1 MEDCRMKKRILSLL
15 LIFSMVLSCV
25 SVTSCAVDGNSLAV
39 LSINKVDAST
49 GKVGEEVDSVKN
61 GDVIAVTVGV
71 KAGTET
77 IGIAG
82 YQFQL
87 NYDENVF
94 EPWSQTTYDEGAFY
108 KKIVSTDNIK
118 RVIKNWGTPSIGK
131 SEGNINLALTYSETV
146 SDYTDLN
153 YNVNANDSVALVQI
167 AFVVKADAEKS
178 TAKFEFDSGYSN
190 KLIYYPKADESK
202 TAELESKYEGA
213 SIYIDGWIP
222 ELKDIRLS
230 DNSVTVNGADGA
242 TVNAAATSAQ
252 GTILTEKV
260 TWSVAPTDNGV
271 SIDATTGTIAVGAK
285 AKADNYTITATPKDG
300 SSQGE
305 AKSATLK
312 VTRTTSVAASLE
324 LSYPDSSKL
333 GTEALS
339 IPAETKVLD
348 QFGDDFTASVEYTI
362 SPNVDD
368 IEGVTF
374 NTENGSLSVEPK
386 AAASIP
392 LEGKTFT
399 VTAKVSGTEI
409 SKQATI
415 TITRDEFTTE
425 KISIVQPTDTSV
437 VIPTANSTDA
447 SEHGK
452 PATYQLPRIKV
463 TNQYGI
469 EMEVDASEATW
480 KLVTDDA
487 QVTSSV
493 KFSAGMMNVYTAAA
507 RAGGFSDGKTEYPLT
522 VEATYGGKTATFT
535 VTLKREVSVA
545 TEVTVNGSDTVAVPV
560 LKDGVSD
567 SVELTYTAEVK
578 DQYDIPMSVNEV
590 NWTVGLLSG
599 TGTLAGVSI
608 AEDGKLTVNSN
619 AASNAFTADKL
630 TLNIQAASKTQPVVS
645 NTFRV
650 TLTRDAA
657 RAMGISDC
665 TWTDG
670 KNEFV
675 VPANNSSVTNSLT
688 VTFVDQYGCEIVAAN
703 APTVTWSA
711 SPTTGIEVTGS
722 GSSYTVSVSKDAAQ
736 RFSKDD
742 RAKKTVTLTATYDGK
757 AMTQTAELT
766 LKLADAVVTTVQLNG
781 DNSIMIP
788 KTVGSVNTK
797 TYTVTVFDQ
806 YGFELPDKAKNATYT
821 FTAADANVTCTGYG
835 SDNESKAGA
844 AEVKVSY
851 GATAKSYTLVAT
863 VESKDSTAK
872 TIEVKDKTEDT
883 KTLKVVQNNVVFG
896 SKIEPTVTGK
906 PQDSTDL
913 VYSYEGVDGTTYTSS
928 TVAPTNVG
936 KYKVTVTC
944 ETADTF
950 YTTTTN
956 FEITA
961 KRIASMTVTL
971 DHDSLTYNGQDQSV
985 TATIDNL
992 TSNDYTV
999 SGETTGQNADTYTVT
1014 VTGKGNYTG
1023 TVTKT
1028 WTITPAELTI
1038 ESVALENRTYN
1049 GEKAVTVK
1057 SVTFNGLQ
1065 NSEKLTIDTDYT
1077 ATGAMTDAN
1086 AGENKDVTVTVT
1098 LKDTV
1103 KNYTLKN
1110 RVYESGKVT
1119 IAKASHEN
1127 VTANMEA
1134 KYGNTAELDLTT
1146 VGLPTGYVLGTPV
1159 VDTNPADIFDGSVTL
1174 SGSSLSAKLASDATK
1189 AGKTATIKILVS
1201 STNYADYTITVTVTV
1216 AAKDTQTITASN
1228 IRATYGDTGVK
1239 VNATAVGALNCR
1251 VISGDD
1257 VIDIDASGNVTIKKA
1272 GQAKIKISAAE
1283 TNDYAAATKDITV
1296 TIAKRPLTVKA
1307 DDKSAYIGEK
1317 LPELTYTV
1325 DGLVDG
1331 DELTTKPT
1339 LKLVHEA
1346 EADPMKTAGE
1356 YVITFN
1362 QAPAADAAKYDL
1374 VTADG
1379 KLTVSVRPVYV
1390 GPTGSPVEVG
1400 RSDNGT
1406 VTVSPANAAKGTTV
1420 TITANPGK
1428 GQELKSLEV
1437 LDQHGNSLPLTDLG
1451 NGKFSFVMPEGK
1463 VTIKSEFGEANAF
1476 VNPYDDVKPGDWYYS
1491 AVEYVTVN
1499 GLMNGTGKG
1508 FEPNLATSRAMI
1520 WTILARMSDVNTA
1533 SGGEWYAVA
1542 QQWAIA
1548 NGVSDGTMPNGTIT
1562 REQLAAMLYRY
1573 AVSKGMVKGP
1583 ATADLSVFADANSV
1597 SSYAVEAM
1605 QWAVSTGLIG
1615 GMDGKL
1621 NPQGSATRAQV
1632 ATMLMRF
1639 AELAK

>member
-1 MEDCRMKKRILSLL
+1 MERLKKVLSLL
-15 LIFSMVLSCV
+15 LTVAMIASFMVFPASAEETCEVALSNENVTVTQTQGQDVTV
-25 SVTSCAVDGNSLAV
+25 SVNISGLNDGDGWGALTLYAYYDDSVLTFKDWNFGSAYWTAKTEIEKNYSSVTTAISAEKDAQDADKDGN
-39 LSINKVDAST
+39 VDEMC
-49 GKVGEEVDSVKN
+49 VGIAATATKKDQSPERMAGN
-61 GDVIAVTVGV
+61 GTLWTLTFTV
-71 KAGTET
+71 KAG
-77 IGIAG
+77 
-82 YQFQL
+82 
-87 NYDENVF
+87 
-94 EPWSQTTYDEGAFY
+94 
-108 KKIVSTDNIK
+108 
-118 RVIKNWGTPSIGK
+118 
-131 SEGNINLALTYSETV
+131 
-146 SDYTDLN
+146 
-153 YNVNANDSVALVQI
+153 
-167 AFVVKADAEKS
+167 
-178 TAKFEFDSGYSN
+178 
-190 KLIYYPKADESK
+190 
-202 TAELESKYEGA
+202 LESQKLPIKLVCLKATVNENTTAMPTTKDG
-213 SIYIDGWIP
+213 YI
-222 ELKDIRLS
+222 
-230 DNSVTVNGADGA
+230 TVNGVTPTLSTVALNENTVTVDGTNGA
-242 TVNAAATSAQ
+242 TVNAKATSAQ

-271 SIDATTGTIAVGAK
+271 SIDATNGTITVGAK
-285 AKADNYTITATPKDG
+285 AKAGNYTITAKGDGATATGSANATLEVARAAETYTVTVTPKSMEMTVPASDENKG
-300 SSQGE
+300 SF
-305 AKSATLK
+305 SAT
-312 VTRTTSVAASLE
+312 VTNQ
-324 LSYPDSSKL
+324 YD
-333 GTEALS
+333 
-339 IPAETKVLD
+339 ETM
-348 QFGDDFTASVEYTI
+348 T
-362 SPNVDD
+362 
-368 IEGVTF
+368 EGVMWSIAPNDNNVSINSSTGEV
-374 NTENGSLSVEPK
+374 TVK
-386 AAASIP
+386 AAAKDTIQNTTG
-392 LEGKTFT
+392 ENFT
-399 VTAKVSGTEI
+399 VTATYGENKAENT
-409 SKQATI
+409 AT
-415 TITRDEFTTE
+415 
-425 KISIVQPTDTSV
+425 
-437 VIPTANSTDA
+437 
-447 SEHGK
+447 
-452 PATYQLPRIKV
+452 
-463 TNQYGI
+463 
-469 EMEVDASEATW
+469 
-480 KLVTDDA
+480 
-487 QVTSSV
+487 
-493 KFSAGMMNVYTAAA
+493 
-507 RAGGFSDGKTEYPLT
+507 LT
-522 VEATYGGKTATFT
+522 V
-535 VTLKREVSVA
+535 KREASRVSSIELA
-545 TEVTVNGSDTVAVPV
+545 ENAKTTFEVPTVDKTDHEVPEGVNFPAV
-560 LKDGVSD
+560 
-567 SVELTYTAEVK
+567 TVK
-578 DQYDIPMSVNEV
+578 DQYGEKVSAAEV
-590 NWTVGLLSG
+590 TWTLGSDKPD
-599 TGTLAGVSI
+599 GVSVDANDKLVISSSVAANDGFADNKLEFTAI
-608 AEDGKLTVNSN
+608 ASCDGKTQNFKFTLTRQKSTATSVEITSKNTFAVPYSGSRPEDLTCKVYDQYGVEIKSPSEVTWEIEGAAPTGVKIVDGKLVLTNEAAKNS
-619 AASNAFTADKL
+619 FTEESGKL
-630 TLNIQAASKTQPVVS
+630 TC
-645 NTFRV
+645 TFKV
-650 TLTRDAA
+650 KATCVGKSAEQTITLTRDAA

-688 VTFVDQYGCEIVAAN
+688 VTFVDQYGCEIAAAN

-757 AMTQTAELT
+757 AMTKTAELT

-806 YGFELPDKAKNATYT
+806 YGFELPDKAKDATYT
-821 FTAADANVTCTGYG
+821 FTAADANVTCTVYG

-913 VYSYEGVDGTTYTSS
+913 VYSYEGVDGTTYDSS

-950 YTTTTN
+950 YTKTIN

-961 KRIASMTVTL
+961 KSIAGMTVTL

-1065 NSEKLTIDTDYT
+1065 NGESLTDYT
-1077 ATGAMTDAN
+1077 ATGMMDDAN
-1086 AGENKDVTVTVT
+1086 AGENKDVIVTVT
-1098 LKDTV
+1098 LENTV

-1110 RVYESGKVT
+1110 RVFESGKVT
-1119 IAKASHEN
+1119 IAKASHEK
-1127 VTANMEA
+1127 VAANMEA
-1134 KYGNTAELDLTT
+1134 KYGNTATLNLATLNLPAGCSFGKISTT
-1146 VGLPTGYVLGTPV
+1146 
-1159 VDTNPADIFDGSVTL
+1159 DDDSIFDGTPSIANST
-1174 SGSSLSAKLASDATK
+1174 LSAKLTSDATK

-1239 VNATAVGALNCR
+1239 VNATAVGALNYR

-1283 TNDYAAATKDITV
+1283 TNDYAAATKEITV
-1296 TIAKRPLTVKA
+1296 KIAKRPLTVKA
-1307 DDKSAYIGEK
+1307 DDKTAYVGAQQ
-1317 LPELTYTV
+1317 PELTYTV
-1325 DGLVDG
+1325 DGLVGNDK
-1331 DELTTKPT
+1331 LTTVPT
-1339 LKLVHEA
+1339 LKLVHDA
-1346 EADPMKTAGE
+1346 NVDPMKQAGT
-1356 YVITFN
+1356 YVIGFETE
-1362 QAPAADAAKYDL
+1362 PAASANYELSAQ
-1374 VTADG
+1374 TG
-1379 KLTVSVRPVYV
+1379 TLTVSARPSYV
-1390 GPTGSPVEVG
+1390 GPTGNAVSVDRTE
-1400 RSDNGT
+1400 NGKIS
-1406 VTVSPANAAKGTTV
+1406 VSPSYAAKGATV
-1420 TITANPGK
+1420 TITVTPDK
-1428 GQELKSLEV
+1428 DQELKSLEV
-1437 LDQHGNSLPLTDLG
+1437 IDQNGNSLPLTDLG
-1451 NGKFSFVMPEGK
+1451 NGKFSFVMPAGK
-1463 VTIKSEFGEANAF
+1463 VTVKPVFGAADAYR
-1476 VNPYDDVKPGDWYYS
+1476 NPYADVQTNDWYFG
-1491 AVEYVTVN
+1491 AVQYVTEN
-1499 GLMNGTGKG
+1499 GLMNGTGNG

-1533 SGGEWYAVA
+1533 SSGEWYAVA

-1639 AELAK
+1639 AELEK

>member
-1 MEDCRMKKRILSLL
+1 MAIPADAEEN
-15 LIFSMVLSCV
+15 FVV
-25 SVTSCAVDGNSLAV
+25 SVSNETATV
-39 LSINKVDAST
+39 T
-49 GKVGEEVDSVKN
+49 EEKGQD
-61 GDVIAVTVGV
+61 VTVDIDISGLGNADGWSALTFYV
-71 KAGTET
+71 YYDSDVLTYKKWAPGSAYTAAKSAIEAESGTVSAT
-77 IGIAG
+77 IRAEKDAQDANGN
-82 YQFQL
+82 Q
-87 NYDENVF
+87 NYDEMCVGVAVTATDMNSDPAKMTGNGTYWKITFTAKEDLESQELPLKLVCIKTVF
-94 EPWSQTTYDEGAFY
+94 NGDSTVLPTTKDGS
-108 KKIVSTDNIK
+108 ITINGV
-118 RVIKNWGTPSIGK
+118 TPT
-131 SEGNINLALTYSETV
+131 LDT
-146 SDYTDLN
+146 
-153 YNVNANDSVALVQI
+153 VALN
-167 AFVVKADAEKS
+167 EN
-178 TAKFEFDSGYSN
+178 T
-190 KLIYYPKADESK
+190 
-202 TAELESKYEGA
+202 
-213 SIYIDGWIP
+213 
-222 ELKDIRLS
+222 
-230 DNSVTVNGADGA
+230 VTVDGTNGA
-242 TVNAAATSAQ
+242 TVNAKATSAQ
-252 GTILTEKV
+252 GTNLTDMV
-260 TWSVAPTDNGV
+260 NWTVAPANSGV
-271 SIDATTGTIAVGAK
+271 SIGNAGVITVAKNAK
-285 AKADNYTITATPKDG
+285 AGEYIITATPKNG

-469 EMEVDASEATW
+469 ETEVDASEATW

-545 TEVTVNGSDTVAVPV
+545 KEVTVNGSDTVAVPV

-608 AEDGKLTVNSN
+608 AEGGKLTVNSN

-650 TLTRDAA
+650 TLTREAA
-657 RAMGISDC
+657 KATGISNC
-665 TWTDG
+665 AWTEG
-670 KNEFV
+670 ENEFV
-675 VPANNSSVTNSLT
+675 VPANDSHVTNSFT
-688 VTFVDQYGCEIVAAN
+688 VTFVDQYGCEIAAAN

-711 SPTTGIEVTGS
+711 SPTTGIAVTGS

-742 RAKKTVTLTATYDGK
+742 RAEKTVALTATYDGK

-766 LKLADAVVTTVQLNG
+766 LNLANAVVTTVQLNG

-806 YGFELPDKAKNATYT
+806 YNFELPDKAKDATYT

-913 VYSYEGVDGTTYTSS
+913 VYSYEGVDGTTYVSS

-950 YTTTTN
+950 YTKTTN

-961 KRIASMTVTL
+961 KRIAGMTVTL

-999 SGETTGQNADTYTVT
+999 SGVTTGQNAGTYTVT

-1038 ESVALENRTYN
+1038 KNVALENRTYN

-1110 RVYESGKVT
+1110 RVYESGKIT
-1119 IAKASHEN
+1119 IAKASHEK
-1127 VTANMEA
+1127 VAANMEA
-1134 KYGNTAELDLTT
+1134 KYGNTATLNLATLNLPAGCSFGKISTT
-1146 VGLPTGYVLGTPV
+1146 
-1159 VDTNPADIFDGSVTL
+1159 DADSIFDGTPSIANST
-1174 SGSSLSAKLASDATK
+1174 LSAKLANGAAK
-1189 AGKTATIKILVS
+1189 AGKKATITIPVS
-1201 STNYADYTITVTVTV
+1201 STNYADYTIEVTVTV
-1216 AAKDTQTITASN
+1216 LAKTAQTLSAAPIAMTYGDAAKKIEVSGAVGSLSYEVTDGMDIVSVDTNGNVTAIKSGTATITITAAETS
-1228 IRATYGDTGVK
+1228 TH
-1239 VNATAVGALNCR
+1239 
-1251 VISGDD
+1251 
-1257 VIDIDASGNVTIKKA
+1257 ASGSTTV
-1272 GQAKIKISAAE
+1272 
-1283 TNDYAAATKDITV
+1283 TV
-1296 TIAKRPLTVKA
+1296 TIAKRALTVKA
-1307 DDKSAYIGEK
+1307 DDKTAYIGDK
-1317 LPELTYTV
+1317 QPELTYTV
-1325 DGLVDG
+1325 SGLVGNDK
-1331 DELTTKPT
+1331 LTTVPT
-1339 LKLVHEA
+1339 LKLVHDA
-1346 EADPMKTAGE
+1346 NVDPMKQAGT
-1356 YVITFN
+1356 YVIGFETE
-1362 QAPAADAAKYDL
+1362 PAASANYELSAQ
-1374 VTADG
+1374 TG
-1379 KLTVSVRPVYV
+1379 TLTVSARPSYV
-1390 GPTGSPVEVG
+1390 GPTGNAVSVDRTE
-1400 RSDNGT
+1400 NGKIS
-1406 VTVSPANAAKGTTV
+1406 VSPSYAAKGATV
-1420 TITANPGK
+1420 TITVTPDK
-1428 GQELKSLEV
+1428 DQELKSLEV
-1437 LDQHGNSLPLTDLG
+1437 IDQNGNSLPLTDLG

-1491 AVEYVTVN
+1491 AVEYVMVN

-1533 SGGEWYAVA
+1533 SSGEWYAVA

-1605 QWAVSTGLIG
+1605 QWAVSTGLIS

>member
-1 MEDCRMKKRILSLL
+1 MIKKALSMLLSLTL
-15 LIFSMVLSCV
+15 LMSLIVVPVRAEGTQDGTQTVTLRMETQTGEWEHTEYKGSDPSTYYTVKVFAESEFDTFIMNNAQIYFSYDTKVV
-25 SVTSCAVDGNSLAV
+25 SLRYVQMSSAEALMK
-39 LSINKVDAST
+39 I
-49 GKVGEEVDSVKN
+49 
-61 GDVIAVTVGV
+61 
-71 KAGTET
+71 
-77 IGIAG
+77 
-82 YQFQL
+82 
-87 NYDENVF
+87 YDENAGEMVSSPISLNSDKDVANKAGYATITF
-94 EPWSQTTYDEGAFY
+94 IDASGKNHVVPKGTLLATLRFTVNDGVESCAPQFAFKVDNNLTILGA
-108 KKIVSTDNIK
+108 
-118 RVIKNWGTPSIGK
+118 
-131 SEGNINLALTYSETV
+131 
-146 SDYTDLN
+146 
-153 YNVNANDSVALVQI
+153 
-167 AFVVKADAEKS
+167 
-178 TAKFEFDSGYSN
+178 
-190 KLIYYPKADESK
+190 
-202 TAELESKYEGA
+202 
-213 SIYIDGWIP
+213 
-222 ELKDIRLS
+222 KDIEHTIDDSATATVAIKGITPVLS
-230 DNSVTVNGADGA
+230 TVKLGGNDTATVTVDGTNGA
-242 TVNAAATSAQ
+242 TVNATATSAQ
-252 GTILTEKV
+252 GTNLTDKV
-260 TWSVAPTDNGV
+260 NWTVAPANSGV
-271 SIDATTGTIAVGAK
+271 SIGNAGVITVAKNAK
-285 AKADNYTITATPKDG
+285 AGEYTITATGDDTTATG
-300 SSQGE
+300 S
-305 AKSATLK
+305 ANATLK
-312 VTRTTSVAASLE
+312 VERAPETYTVTVTPESKGMTVPASGE
-324 LSYPDSSKL
+324 NKESFSATVTNQYD
-333 GTEALS
+333 
-339 IPAETKVLD
+339 ETM
-348 QFGDDFTASVEYTI
+348 T
-362 SPNVDD
+362 
-368 IEGVTF
+368 EGVMWSIAPNDNNVSINSSTGEV
-374 NTENGSLSVEPK
+374 TVK
-386 AAASIP
+386 AAAKDTIQNTTG
-392 LEGKTFT
+392 ENFT
-399 VTAKVSGTEI
+399 VTATYGENKAENTATLTVKREASKVSSIELAENA
-409 SKQATI
+409 K
-415 TITRDEFTTE
+415 TTFE
-425 KISIVQPTDTSV
+425 VPTVDK
-437 VIPTANSTDA
+437 TDH
-447 SEHGK
+447 EVPEGVNF
-452 PATYQLPRIKV
+452 PAV
-463 TNQYGI
+463 T
-469 EMEVDASEATW
+469 
-480 KLVTDDA
+480 
-487 QVTSSV
+487 
-493 KFSAGMMNVYTAAA
+493 
-507 RAGGFSDGKTEYPLT
+507 
-522 VEATYGGKTATFT
+522 
-535 VTLKREVSVA
+535 
-545 TEVTVNGSDTVAVPV
+545 
-560 LKDGVSD
+560 
-567 SVELTYTAEVK
+567 VK
-578 DQYDIPMSVNEV
+578 DQYGEKVSAAEV
-590 NWTVGLLSG
+590 TWTLGSDKPD
-599 TGTLAGVSI
+599 GVSVDANDKLVISSSVAANDGFADNKLEFTAI
-608 AEDGKLTVNSN
+608 ASCDGKTQNFKFTLTRQKSTATSVEITSKNTFAVPYSGSRPEDLTCKVYDQYGVEIKSPSEVTWEIEGAAPTGVKIVDGKLVLTNEAAKNS
-619 AASNAFTADKL
+619 FTEESGKL
-630 TLNIQAASKTQPVVS
+630 TC
-645 NTFRV
+645 TFKV
-650 TLTRDAA
+650 KATCVGKSAEQTITLTRDAA

-688 VTFVDQYGCEIVAAN
+688 VTFVDQYGCEIAAAN

-821 FTAADANVTCTGYG
+821 FTAADANVTCTEYG

-913 VYSYEGVDGTTYTSS
+913 VYSYEGVDGTTYDSS
-928 TVAPTNVG
+928 TAAPTNVG

-950 YTTTTN
+950 YTKTIN

-961 KRIASMTVTL
+961 KSIAGMTVTL
-971 DHDSLTYNGQDQSV
+971 DHDSLTYNGQNQYV

-999 SGETTGQNADTYTVT
+999 SGETTGQNAGTYTVA

-1028 WTITPAELTI
+1028 WIITPATLMASISGTVSKTYDGKTAITASTVNVTLSGVFDPDVVTAVVKSADFDGTDVGNHKVTAMVELDGAAKDNYVLAASTI
-1038 ESVALENRTYN
+1038 EAQ
-1049 GEKAVTVK
+1049 G
-1057 SVTFNGLQ
+1057 
-1065 NSEKLTIDTDYT
+1065 TITQAY
-1077 ATGAMTDAN
+1077 
-1086 AGENKDVTVTVT
+1086 
-1098 LKDTV
+1098 
-1103 KNYTLKN
+1103 
-1110 RVYESGKVT
+1110 
-1119 IAKASHEN
+1119 HEN

-1174 SGSSLSAKLASDATK
+1174 SGSSLSAKLTSDAAK

-1239 VNATAVGALNCR
+1239 VNATAVGTLNYR
-1251 VISGDD
+1251 VTSGNE
-1257 VIDIDASGNVTIKKA
+1257 VIDVDASGEVTIKKA

-1283 TNDYAAATKDITV
+1283 TNDYAAATKEITV
-1296 TIAKRPLTVKA
+1296 KIAKRPLTVKA
-1307 DDKSAYIGEK
+1307 DDKTAYVGAQQ
-1317 LPELTYTV
+1317 PELTYTV

-1356 YVITFN
+1356 YVITFD

-1390 GPTGSPVEVG
+1390 GPTGNAVSVDRTE
-1400 RSDNGT
+1400 NGKIS
-1406 VTVSPANAAKGTTV
+1406 VSPSYAAKGATV
-1420 TITANPGK
+1420 TITVTPDK

-1437 LDQHGNSLPLTDLG
+1437 IDQNGNSLPLTDLG
-1451 NGKFSFVMPEGK
+1451 NGRFSFVMPAGK
-1463 VTIKSEFGEANAF
+1463 VTVKPVFGAADAYR
-1476 VNPYDDVKPGDWYYS
+1476 NPYADVQTNDWYFG
-1491 AVEYVTVN
+1491 AVQYVTEN
-1499 GLMNGTGKG
+1499 GLMNGTGNG

-1520 WTILARMSDVNTA
+1520 WTILARMSGVDTT
-1533 SGGEWYAVA
+1533 SGGEWYAIA
-1542 QQWAIA
+1542 QQWAVA

-1583 ATADLSVFADANSV
+1583 VTADLSVFADANSV
-1597 SSYAVEAM
+1597 SNYAVEAM

>member
-1 MEDCRMKKRILSLL
+1 MKKRLLSLL
-15 LIFSMVLSCV
+15 LILSMVLSCI
-25 SVTSCAVDGNSLAV
+25 SVTSYAVDEDRLAV
-39 LSINKVDAST
+39 LSINSVNKDTAT
-49 GKVGEEVDSVKN
+49 IGANVDSAKAGEVISVVIGAKA
-61 GDVIAVTVGV
+61 GDVGLKVS
-71 KAGTET
+71 
-77 IGIAG
+77 G
-82 YQFQL
+82 YQFSL
-87 NYDENVF
+87 NYDPNIF
-94 EPWSQTTYDEGAFY
+94 ELWSQTDNENGSFFENSFSIEQA
-108 KKIVSTDNIK
+108 KKSIQ
-118 RVIKNWGTPSIGK
+118 NWGAPK
-131 SEGNINLALTYSETV
+131 LGNTNGEVNLAALNVKTTE
-146 SDYTDLN
+146 DYTKLN
-153 YNVNANDSVALVQI
+153 YSVKSNESCEFVRI
-167 AFVVKADAEKS
+167 AFKVKEDVETAS
-178 TAKFEFDSGYSN
+178 TKFEFNTNDS
-190 KLIYYPKADESK
+190 KLIYYADAGNSS
-202 TAELESKYEGA
+202 TSYAVVGFEGA
-213 SIYIDGWIP
+213 GISIIGVTPKLSTVKLDN
-222 ELKDIRLS
+222 KDTAT
-230 DNSVTVNGADGA
+230 VTVNGADGA

-252 GTILTEKV
+252 GTNLTDKVNWTVAPANSGVSIGNAGVITVAKNAKAGEYTITAKGDDTTATGSANATLKVERAPETYTVTVTPKSMEMTVPASDENKGSFSATVTNQYDETMTGGVAWSIAPNDNNVSINSSTGEVTVKAAAKDTIQNTTGENFTVTATYGENKAENTATLTVKREKSRVSSIELAENAKTTFEVPTVDKTNHEVPEGVEFPTVTVKDQYGEKISAAEV
-260 TWSVAPTDNGV
+260 TWTLGNDKPDGV
-271 SIDATTGTIAVGAK
+271 SIDENGKLVI
-285 AKADNYTITATPKDG
+285 
-300 SSQGE
+300 SS
-305 AKSATLK
+305 
-312 VTRTTSVAASLE
+312 SVAANDGFADNKLE
-324 LSYPDSSKL
+324 
-333 GTEALS
+333 
-339 IPAETKVLD
+339 
-348 QFGDDFTASVEYTI
+348 FTAIASCDVKTQNFKFTLTRQKSTATSVEITSKNTFAVPYSGSRPEDLTCKVYDQYGVEI
-362 SPNVDD
+362 KSPSGVTWE
-368 IEGVTF
+368 IEG
-374 NTENGSLSVEPK
+374 
-386 AAASIP
+386 
-392 LEGKTFT
+392 
-399 VTAKVSGTEI
+399 TAPTGV
-409 SKQATI
+409 
-415 TITRDEFTTE
+415 
-425 KISIVQPTDTSV
+425 KIV
-437 VIPTANSTDA
+437 
-447 SEHGK
+447 
-452 PATYQLPRIKV
+452 
-463 TNQYGI
+463 
-469 EMEVDASEATW
+469 
-480 KLVTDDA
+480 
-487 QVTSSV
+487 
-493 KFSAGMMNVYTAAA
+493 
-507 RAGGFSDGKTEYPLT
+507 
-522 VEATYGGKTATFT
+522 
-535 VTLKREVSVA
+535 
-545 TEVTVNGSDTVAVPV
+545 
-560 LKDGVSD
+560 
-567 SVELTYTAEVK
+567 
-578 DQYDIPMSVNEV
+578 
-590 NWTVGLLSG
+590 
-599 TGTLAGVSI
+599 
-608 AEDGKLTVNSN
+608 DGKLVLTNEAAKNS
-619 AASNAFTADKL
+619 FTEESGKL
-630 TLNIQAASKTQPVVS
+630 TC
-645 NTFRV
+645 TFKV
-650 TLTRDAA
+650 KATCVGKSAEQTITLTRDAA

-688 VTFVDQYGCEIVAAN
+688 VTFVDQYGCKIAAAN

-711 SPTTGIEVTGS
+711 SPTTGIAVTGS

-742 RAKKTVTLTATYDGK
+742 RAEKTVTLTATYDGK

-766 LKLADAVVTTVQLNG
+766 LNLADAVVTTVQLNG

-806 YGFELPDKAKNATYT
+806 YNFELPDKAKDATYT
-821 FTAADANVTCTGYG
+821 FDSSNELVTLDQTNGVATLTVKYGADAV
-835 SDNESKAGA
+835 DDKL
-844 AEVKVSY
+844 K
-851 GATAKSYTLVAT
+851 AT
-863 VESKDSTAK
+863 VNGVESEEK
-872 TIEVKDKTEDT
+872 TISVTNKSENTT
-883 KTLKVVQNNVVFG
+883 TLKVEQNNVVFG
-896 SKIEPTVTGK
+896 SEIKPTVTGK
-906 PQDSTDL
+906 PKNSTDL
-913 VYSYEGVDGTTYTSS
+913 VYSYEGVDGTTYDSS

-950 YTTTTN
+950 YTKTTN

-961 KRIASMTVTL
+961 KSIAGMTVTL
-971 DHDSLTYNGQDQSV
+971 DHDSLTYNGQNQSV

-999 SGETTGQNADTYTVT
+999 SGGTTGQNAGTYTVA

-1028 WTITPAELTI
+1028 WIITPATLMASISGTVSKTYDGKTAITASTVNVTLSGVFDPDVVTAVVKSADFDGTDVGNHKVTAMVELDGAAKDNYALAASTI
-1038 ESVALENRTYN
+1038 EAQ
-1049 GEKAVTVK
+1049 G
-1057 SVTFNGLQ
+1057 
-1065 NSEKLTIDTDYT
+1065 TITQAY
-1077 ATGAMTDAN
+1077 
-1086 AGENKDVTVTVT
+1086 
-1098 LKDTV
+1098 
-1103 KNYTLKN
+1103 
-1110 RVYESGKVT
+1110 
-1119 IAKASHEN
+1119 HEN

-1174 SGSSLSAKLASDATK
+1174 SGSSLSAKLTSDATK

-1216 AAKDTQTITASN
+1216 AAKDTQTITASD
-1228 IRATYGDTGVK
+1228 ISATYGDTGVK
-1239 VNATAVGALNCR
+1239 VNATAVGTLNYR
-1251 VISGDD
+1251 VTSGNE
-1257 VIDIDASGNVTIKKA
+1257 VIDVDASGEVTIKKA
-1272 GQAKIKISAAE
+1272 GNATIEISAAE

-1307 DDKSAYIGEK
+1307 DDKTAYVGEK
-1317 LPELTYTV
+1317 QPELTYEVT
-1325 DGLVDG
+1325 GLVDS
-1331 DELTTKPT
+1331 DKLTKEPT

-1356 YVITFN
+1356 YVITFD

-1390 GPTGSPVEVG
+1390 GPIGSPVEVG

-1406 VTVSPANAAKGTTV
+1406 VTVSPANAAKGSTV
-1420 TITANPGK
+1420 TITVTPNK
-1428 GQELKSLEV
+1428 GQELKLLEV
-1437 LDQHGNSLPLTDLG
+1437 IDQNGNSLPLTDLG

-1533 SGGEWYAVA
+1533 SSGEWYAVA

-1597 SSYAVEAM
+1597 SNYAVEAM

>member
-1 MEDCRMKKRILSLL
+1 MTKVKRAVSLL
-15 LIFSMVLSCV
+15 LTIVMMLSFMAIPADAEENFVV
-25 SVTSCAVDGNSLAV
+25 SVSNETATV
-39 LSINKVDAST
+39 T
-49 GKVGEEVDSVKN
+49 EEKGQD
-61 GDVIAVTVGV
+61 VTVDIDISGLGNADGWSALTFYV
-71 KAGTET
+71 YYDSDVLTYKKWAPGSAYTAAKSAIEAESGTVSAT
-77 IGIAG
+77 IRAEKDAQDANGN
-82 YQFQL
+82 Q
-87 NYDENVF
+87 NYDEMCVGVAVTATDMNSDPAKMTGNGTYWKITFTAKEDLESQELPLKLVCIKTVF
-94 EPWSQTTYDEGAFY
+94 NGDSTVLPTTKDGS
-108 KKIVSTDNIK
+108 ITINGV
-118 RVIKNWGTPSIGK
+118 TPT
-131 SEGNINLALTYSETV
+131 LDT
-146 SDYTDLN
+146 
-153 YNVNANDSVALVQI
+153 VALN
-167 AFVVKADAEKS
+167 EN
-178 TAKFEFDSGYSN
+178 T
-190 KLIYYPKADESK
+190 
-202 TAELESKYEGA
+202 
-213 SIYIDGWIP
+213 
-222 ELKDIRLS
+222 
-230 DNSVTVNGADGA
+230 VTVDGTNGA
-242 TVNAAATSAQ
+242 TVNAKATSAQ
-252 GTILTEKV
+252 GTNLTDMV
-260 TWSVAPTDNGV
+260 TWSVTNKPD
-271 SIDATTGTIAVGAK
+271 DAGENDVTIAANGTIAVGAK
-285 AKADNYTITATPKDG
+285 AKAGNYTITATGDG
-300 SSQGE
+300 ATATGS
-305 AKSATLK
+305 ANATLK
-312 VTRTTSVAASLE
+312 VERAAETYTVTVTPKSMEMTVPASDENKGSFSATVTNQYDETMTGGVAWSINSTDDNVSINPTTGEVTVKAEAKNTIE
-324 LSYPDSSKL
+324 GTT
-333 GTEALS
+333 GTE
-339 IPAETKVLD
+339 
-348 QFGDDFTASVEYTI
+348 
-362 SPNVDD
+362 
-368 IEGVTF
+368 
-374 NTENGSLSVEPK
+374 
-386 AAASIP
+386 
-392 LEGKTFT
+392 FT
-399 VTAKVSGTEI
+399 VTA
-409 SKQATI
+409 
-415 TITRDEFTTE
+415 
-425 KISIVQPTDTSV
+425 
-437 VIPTANSTDA
+437 
-447 SEHGK
+447 
-452 PATYQLPRIKV
+452 
-463 TNQYGI
+463 
-469 EMEVDASEATW
+469 
-480 KLVTDDA
+480 
-487 QVTSSV
+487 
-493 KFSAGMMNVYTAAA
+493 
-507 RAGGFSDGKTEYPLT
+507 
-522 VEATYGGKTATFT
+522 TYGENTDSATMT
-535 VTLKREVSVA
+535 VKREESRVSSIELA
-545 TEVTVNGSDTVAVPV
+545 ENAKTTFEVPTVDKTDHEVPEGVDFPAV
-560 LKDGVSD
+560 
-567 SVELTYTAEVK
+567 TVK
-578 DQYDIPMSVNEV
+578 DQYGEKVSAAEV
-590 NWTVGLLSG
+590 TWTLGSDKPD
-599 TGTLAGVSI
+599 GVSVDANDKLVISSSVAANDGFADNKLEFTAI
-608 AEDGKLTVNSN
+608 ASCDGKTQNFKFTLTRQKSTATSVEITSKNTFAVPYSGSRPEDLTCKVYDQYGVEIKSPSEVTWEIEGAAPTGVKIVDGKLVLTNEAAKNS
-619 AASNAFTADKL
+619 FTEESGKL
-630 TLNIQAASKTQPVVS
+630 TC
-645 NTFRV
+645 TFKV
-650 TLTRDAA
+650 KATCVGKSAEQTIILTRDAA

-688 VTFVDQYGCEIVAAN
+688 VTFVDQYGCEIAAAN

-757 AMTQTAELT
+757 AMTQTAGLT

-806 YGFELPDKAKNATYT
+806 YGFELPDKAKDATYT

-835 SDNESKAGA
+835 SNNESKVGT

-906 PQDSTDL
+906 PENSTDL
-913 VYSYEGVDGTTYTSS
+913 VYSYEGVDGTTYVSS
-928 TVAPTNVG
+928 TAAPTNVG

-950 YTTTTN
+950 YTKTIN

-961 KRIASMTVTL
+961 KSIAGMTVTL
-971 DHDSLTYNGQDQSV
+971 DHDSLTYNGQNQSV

-999 SGETTGQNADTYTVT
+999 SGVTTGKNADTYTVT

-1098 LKDTV
+1098 LENTV

-1146 VGLPTGYVLGTPV
+1146 VGLPTGYVLGRPD

-1174 SGSSLSAKLASDATK
+1174 SGSSLSAKLTSDAAK
-1189 AGKTATIKILVS
+1189 AGKKATITIPVS

-1216 AAKDTQTITASN
+1216 AAKDTQTITASSIN
-1228 IRATYGDTGVK
+1228 ATYGDTGVK
-1239 VNATAVGALNCR
+1239 VNAASVGTLNYR
-1251 VISGDD
+1251 VTSGAD
-1257 VIDIDASGNVTIKKA
+1257 VIDVDASGNVTIKKA
-1272 GQAKIKISAAE
+1272 GEATIKISAAE
-1283 TNDYAAATKDITV
+1283 TNDYAAANIEISV

-1307 DDKSAYIGEK
+1307 DDKTAYIGDK
-1317 LPELTYTV
+1317 QPELTYTV
-1325 DGLVDG
+1325 SGLVGNDK
-1331 DELTTKPT
+1331 LTTVPT
-1339 LKLVHEA
+1339 LKLVHDA
-1346 EADPMKTAGE
+1346 NVDPMKQAGT
-1356 YVITFN
+1356 YVIGFETE
-1362 QAPAADAAKYDL
+1362 PAASANYELSAQ
-1374 VTADG
+1374 TG
-1379 KLTVSVRPVYV
+1379 TLTVSARPSYV
-1390 GPTGSPVEVG
+1390 GPTGNAVSVDRTE
-1400 RSDNGT
+1400 NGKIS
-1406 VTVSPANAAKGTTV
+1406 VSPSYAAKGATV
-1420 TITANPGK
+1420 TITVTPDK
-1428 GQELKSLEV
+1428 DQELKSLEV
-1437 LDQHGNSLPLTDLG
+1437 IDQNGNSLPLTDLG

-1533 SGGEWYAVA
+1533 SSGEWYAVA

>member
-1 MEDCRMKKRILSLL
+1 MKKIISLVLTLCMLLGMMVFPARAAVSPTLTIDSTTGEAGKNVFVNISLSNNTTGMKALDVV
-15 LIFSMVLSCV
+15 VLYDKNVMEC
-25 SVTSCAVDGNSLAV
+25 NY
-39 LSINKVDAST
+39 VDAEKNAENKDSAWAEFIKYGKDNLYDAFT
-49 GKVGEEVDSVKN
+49 EKGIYEVCTATAVGNYKNVNVPDGYDAEKYGAVKIGYMVDTTFVDGKVGTNGFTFNGVIGVLRFKINAKAESSDSELIVLVPTYTDGDNAAIAQQVNTTN
-61 GDVIAVTVGV
+61 GKITINGVTPTLNAVT
-71 KAGTET
+71 
-77 IGIAG
+77 
-82 YQFQL
+82 L
-87 NYDENVF
+87 D
-94 EPWSQTTYDEGAFY
+94 
-108 KKIVSTDNIK
+108 
-118 RVIKNWGTPSIGK
+118 
-131 SEGNINLALTYSETV
+131 
-146 SDYTDLN
+146 
-153 YNVNANDSVALVQI
+153 
-167 AFVVKADAEKS
+167 
-178 TAKFEFDSGYSN
+178 
-190 KLIYYPKADESK
+190 
-202 TAELESKYEGA
+202 
-213 SIYIDGWIP
+213 
-222 ELKDIRLS
+222 KD
-230 DNSVTVNGADGA
+230 SVTVNGTDGA

-260 TWSVAPTDNGV
+260 NWTVNGPEGAGDNDV
-271 SIDATTGTIAVGAK
+271 TIAANGTITVGAK
-285 AKADNYTITATPKDG
+285 AKAGNYTITATGDG
-300 SSQGE
+300 ATATGS
-305 AKSATLK
+305 ANATLK
-312 VTRTTSVAASLE
+312 VERAAETYTVTVTPKSMEMTVPASDENKGSFSATVTNQYDETMTGGVAWSINSTDDNVSINPTTGEVTVKAEAKNTIEGTTGTEFTVTATYGENTDSATMTVKREESRVSSIELAENAKTTFEVPTVDKTDHEVPEGVNFPAVTVKDQYGEKVSAAEVTWTLGSDKPDGVSVDANDKLVISSSVAANDGFADNKLE
-324 LSYPDSSKL
+324 
-333 GTEALS
+333 
-339 IPAETKVLD
+339 
-348 QFGDDFTASVEYTI
+348 FTAIASCDGKTQNFKFTLTRQKSTATSVEISGGKSEFTI
-362 SPNVDD
+362 PVDETAD
-368 IEGVTF
+368 KATFTAVVKDQYGQPVTGDNATVTWSITPSVTGVNF
-374 NTENGSLSVEPK
+374 DNGAVSVTKDAKSGTTSSQE
-386 AAASIP
+386 
-392 LEGKTFT
+392 FT
-399 VTAKVSGTEI
+399 VTAKCGNAEDTE
-409 SKQATI
+409 
-415 TITRDEFTTE
+415 
-425 KISIVQPTDTSV
+425 
-437 VIPTANSTDA
+437 
-447 SEHGK
+447 
-452 PATYQLPRIKV
+452 
-463 TNQYGI
+463 
-469 EMEVDASEATW
+469 
-480 KLVTDDA
+480 
-487 QVTSSV
+487 
-493 KFSAGMMNVYTAAA
+493 
-507 RAGGFSDGKTEYPLT
+507 
-522 VEATYGGKTATFT
+522 TFT
-535 VTLKREVSVA
+535 VERAESVVTAIEYTGNTNVVVPDGNSTNECAITL
-545 TEVTVNGSDTVAVPV
+545 TF
-560 LKDGVSD
+560 
-567 SVELTYTAEVK
+567 K
-578 DQYDIPMSVNEV
+578 DQYGTEM
-590 NWTVGLLSG
+590 TSG
-599 TGTLAGVSI
+599 V
-608 AEDGKLTVNSN
+608 DSN
-619 AASNAFTADKL
+619 NLEWICPK
-630 TLNIQAASKTQPVVS
+630 
-645 NTFRV
+645 
-650 TLTRDAA
+650 
-657 RAMGISDC
+657 GIMV
-665 TWTDG
+665 
-670 KNEFV
+670 E
-675 VPANNSSVTNSLT
+675 
-688 VTFVDQYGCEIVAAN
+688 
-703 APTVTWSA
+703 
-711 SPTTGIEVTGS
+711 TGS
-722 GSSYTVSVSKDAAQ
+722 GTYNVKVSKDALKHFGNE
-736 RFSKDD
+736 RKNSVEVKIT
-742 RAKKTVTLTATYDGK
+742 AKYGDLTKEIPVTLN
-757 AMTQTAELT
+757 
-766 LKLADAVVTTVQLNG
+766 LANAVVTTVQLNG

-806 YGFELPDKAKNATYT
+806 YNFELPDKAKDATYT
-821 FTAADANVTCTGYG
+821 FTAADANVTCTVYG

-913 VYSYEGVDGTTYTSS
+913 VYSYEGVDGTTYASS

-950 YTTTTN
+950 YTKTIN

-961 KRIASMTVTL
+961 KSIAGMTVTL
-971 DHDSLTYNGQDQSV
+971 NHDSLTYNGQNQSV

-999 SGETTGQNADTYTVT
+999 SGVTTGQNAGTYTVT

-1146 VGLPTGYVLGTPV
+1146 VGLPTGYVFGRPD
-1159 VDTNPADIFDGSVTL
+1159 VDTNLADIFDGSVTL
-1174 SGSSLSAKLASDATK
+1174 SGSSLSAKLTSDAAK
-1189 AGKTATIKILVS
+1189 AGKKATITIPVS

-1216 AAKDTQTITASN
+1216 AAKDTQTITASSIN
-1228 IRATYGDTGVK
+1228 ATYGDTGVK
-1239 VNATAVGALNCR
+1239 VNAASVGTLNYR
-1251 VISGDD
+1251 VTSGAD
-1257 VIDIDASGNVTIKKA
+1257 VIDVDASGNVTIKKA
-1272 GQAKIKISAAE
+1272 GEATIKISAAE
-1283 TNDYAAATKDITV
+1283 TNDYAAANIEISV

-1307 DDKSAYIGEK
+1307 DDKTAYVGEK
-1317 LPELTYTV
+1317 QPELTYEVT
-1325 DGLVDG
+1325 GLVDS
-1331 DELTTKPT
+1331 DKLTKEPT

-1356 YVITFN
+1356 YVITFD

-1390 GPTGSPVEVG
+1390 GPIGSPVEVG

-1420 TITANPGK
+1420 TITVTPNK
-1428 GQELKSLEV
+1428 DQELKSLEV
-1437 LDQHGNSLPLTDLG
+1437 IDQNGNSLPLTDLG

-1533 SGGEWYAVA
+1533 SSGEWYAVA

-1605 QWAVSTGLIG
+1605 QWAVSAGLIS

>member
-1 MEDCRMKKRILSLL
+1 MKKVISFLLTVTMLLSLL
-15 LIFSMVLSCV
+15 VLPTSAADAPTVTMQTIAFTEGGYRILEGNQLDQVSENETFAVKVLFTNTTSDTFVLGAYGLKISYDSEAFELYSYSGEEATIGPIAFAAANNGGFDKWSTTPNTNIAGTAIFV
-25 SVTSCAVDGNSLAV
+25 SSGISYKTVKTGETATLGYLLLKAKEGVETGNYDFSFIVDGEDLLNENYVTIVKSGENVKPERIPGIDYSSSNKA
-39 LSINKVDAST
+39 SIHV
-49 GKVGEEVDSVKN
+49 N
-61 GDVIAVTVGV
+61 GVTPTLNAVT
-71 KAGTET
+71 
-77 IGIAG
+77 
-82 YQFQL
+82 L
-87 NYDENVF
+87 D
-94 EPWSQTTYDEGAFY
+94 
-108 KKIVSTDNIK
+108 
-118 RVIKNWGTPSIGK
+118 
-131 SEGNINLALTYSETV
+131 
-146 SDYTDLN
+146 
-153 YNVNANDSVALVQI
+153 
-167 AFVVKADAEKS
+167 
-178 TAKFEFDSGYSN
+178 
-190 KLIYYPKADESK
+190 
-202 TAELESKYEGA
+202 
-213 SIYIDGWIP
+213 
-222 ELKDIRLS
+222 KD
-230 DNSVTVNGADGA
+230 SVTVDGTDGA
-242 TVNAAATSAQ
+242 TVNAAAASVQ
-252 GTILTEKV
+252 GTNLTKMV
-260 TWSVAPTDNGV
+260 TWSVAAKPDGAGDNDV
-271 SIDATTGTIAVGAK
+271 TIAANGTIAVGAK
-285 AKADNYTITATPKDG
+285 AKAGNYTITATPKDG

-374 NTENGSLSVEPK
+374 NTEDGSLSVEPK

-469 EMEVDASEATW
+469 ETEVDASEATW

-608 AEDGKLTVNSN
+608 TEDGKLTVNSN
-619 AASNAFTADKL
+619 AASNVFTADKL

-650 TLTRDAA
+650 TLTREAA
-657 RAMGISDC
+657 KATGISNC
-665 TWTDG
+665 AWTEG
-670 KNEFV
+670 ENEFV

-688 VTFVDQYGCEIVAAN
+688 VTFVDQYGCEIAAAN

-711 SPTTGIEVTGS
+711 SPTTGIAVTGS

-742 RAKKTVTLTATYDGK
+742 RAEKTVTLTATYDGK

-766 LKLADAVVTTVQLNG
+766 LNLANAVVTTVQLNG

-806 YGFELPDKAKNATYT
+806 YGFELPDRAKDATYT
-821 FTAADANVTCTGYG
+821 FDSSSELVTLDQTNGVAMLTVKYGADAV
-835 SDNESKAGA
+835 DDKL
-844 AEVKVSY
+844 K
-851 GATAKSYTLVAT
+851 AT
-863 VESKDSTAK
+863 VNGVESEEK
-872 TIEVKDKTEDT
+872 TISVTNKTEDT

-913 VYSYEGVDGTTYTSS
+913 VYSYEGVDGTTYDSS

-950 YTTTTN
+950 YTKTIN

-961 KRIASMTVTL
+961 KSIAGMTVTL

-985 TATIDNL
+985 TAELAGL
-992 TSNDYTV
+992 TSSDYTV
-999 SGETTGQNADTYTVT
+999 SGETTGKNADTYTVA

-1023 TVTKT
+1023 TVAKT

-1119 IAKASHEN
+1119 IAKAYHEN

-1159 VDTNPADIFDGSVTL
+1159 VDINPADIFDGSVTL
-1174 SGSSLSAKLASDATK
+1174 SGSSLSAKLTSDATK

-1239 VNATAVGALNCR
+1239 VNATAVGALNYS

-1283 TNDYAAATKDITV
+1283 TNDYAAATKEITV
-1296 TIAKRPLTVKA
+1296 TIAKRTLTVKA
-1307 DDKSAYIGEK
+1307 DDKTAYIGDK
-1317 LPELTYTV
+1317 QPELTYTV
-1325 DGLVDG
+1325 SGLVGNDK
-1331 DELTTKPT
+1331 LTPVPT
-1339 LKLVHEA
+1339 LKLVHDA
-1346 EADPMKTAGE
+1346 NVDPMKQAGT
-1356 YVITFN
+1356 YVIGFETE
-1362 QAPAADAAKYDL
+1362 PAASANYELSAQ
-1374 VTADG
+1374 TG
-1379 KLTVSVRPVYV
+1379 TLTVSARPSYV
-1390 GPTGSPVEVG
+1390 GPTGNAVSVDRTE
-1400 RSDNGT
+1400 NGKIS
-1406 VTVSPANAAKGTTV
+1406 VSPSYAAKGATV
-1420 TITANPGK
+1420 TITVTPGK

-1437 LDQHGNSLPLTDLG
+1437 IDQNGNSLPLTDLG

-1499 GLMNGTGKG
+1499 GLMNGTGNG

-1533 SGGEWYAVA
+1533 SSGEWYAVA

>member
-1 MEDCRMKKRILSLL
+1 MTKIKRAVSLL
-15 LIFSMVLSCV
+15 LTIVMMLSFMAIPADAEENFVV
-25 SVTSCAVDGNSLAV
+25 SVSNETATV
-39 LSINKVDAST
+39 T
-49 GKVGEEVDSVKN
+49 EEKGQD
-61 GDVIAVTVGV
+61 VTVDIDISGLGNADGWSALTFYV
-71 KAGTET
+71 YYDSDVLTYKKWVPGSAYTAAKSAIEAESGTVSAT
-77 IGIAG
+77 IRAEKDAQDANGN
-82 YQFQL
+82 Q
-87 NYDENVF
+87 NYDEMCVGVAVTATDMNSDPAKMTGNGTYWKITFTAKEDLESQELPLKLVCIKTVF
-94 EPWSQTTYDEGAFY
+94 NGDSTVLPTTKDGS
-108 KKIVSTDNIK
+108 ITINGV
-118 RVIKNWGTPSIGK
+118 TPT
-131 SEGNINLALTYSETV
+131 LDT
-146 SDYTDLN
+146 
-153 YNVNANDSVALVQI
+153 VALN
-167 AFVVKADAEKS
+167 EN
-178 TAKFEFDSGYSN
+178 T
-190 KLIYYPKADESK
+190 
-202 TAELESKYEGA
+202 
-213 SIYIDGWIP
+213 
-222 ELKDIRLS
+222 
-230 DNSVTVNGADGA
+230 VTVDGTNGA

-285 AKADNYTITATPKDG
+285 AKAGDYTITATGDGATATGSANAVLKVERAPETYTVTVTPKSMEMTVPASDENKG
-300 SSQGE
+300 SF
-305 AKSATLK
+305 SATVTNQYDETMTGGVAWSINSTDDNVSINPTTGEVTVKAAAKDTIQNTTGENFTVTATYGENKAEDTATLTVKREKFRVSSIELAENAKTTFEVPTVDKTDHEVPEGVNFPAVTVKDQYGEK
-312 VTRTTSVAASLE
+312 VSAAEVTWTLGSDKPDGVSVDANDKLVISSSVAANDGFADNKLEFTAIASYGGVSKEVTLTLTRE
-324 LSYPDSSKL
+324 LS
-333 GTEALS
+333 
-339 IPAETKVLD
+339 
-348 QFGDDFTASVEYTI
+348 TATSVEISGGKSEFTIPVDETADKATYTAVVKDQYGQPVTGDNATVTWSI
-362 SPNVDD
+362 TPSVT
-368 IEGVTF
+368 GVNF
-374 NTENGSLSVEPK
+374 DNGAVSVTKDAKSGTTSSQE
-386 AAASIP
+386 
-392 LEGKTFT
+392 FT
-399 VTAKVSGTEI
+399 VTAKCGNAEDTE
-409 SKQATI
+409 
-415 TITRDEFTTE
+415 
-425 KISIVQPTDTSV
+425 
-437 VIPTANSTDA
+437 
-447 SEHGK
+447 
-452 PATYQLPRIKV
+452 
-463 TNQYGI
+463 
-469 EMEVDASEATW
+469 
-480 KLVTDDA
+480 
-487 QVTSSV
+487 
-493 KFSAGMMNVYTAAA
+493 
-507 RAGGFSDGKTEYPLT
+507 
-522 VEATYGGKTATFT
+522 TFT
-535 VTLKREVSVA
+535 VERAESVVTAIEYTGNTNVVVPDGNSTNECAITL
-545 TEVTVNGSDTVAVPV
+545 TF
-560 LKDGVSD
+560 
-567 SVELTYTAEVK
+567 K
-578 DQYDIPMSVNEV
+578 DQYGTEM
-590 NWTVGLLSG
+590 TSG
-599 TGTLAGVSI
+599 V
-608 AEDGKLTVNSN
+608 DSN
-619 AASNAFTADKL
+619 NLEWICPK
-630 TLNIQAASKTQPVVS
+630 
-645 NTFRV
+645 
-650 TLTRDAA
+650 
-657 RAMGISDC
+657 GIMV
-665 TWTDG
+665 
-670 KNEFV
+670 E
-675 VPANNSSVTNSLT
+675 
-688 VTFVDQYGCEIVAAN
+688 
-703 APTVTWSA
+703 
-711 SPTTGIEVTGS
+711 TGS
-722 GSSYTVSVSKDAAQ
+722 GTYNVKVSKDALKHFGNE
-736 RFSKDD
+736 RKNSVEVKIT
-742 RAKKTVTLTATYDGK
+742 AKYGDLTKEIPVTLN
-757 AMTQTAELT
+757 
-766 LKLADAVVTTVQLNG
+766 LANAVATTVQLNG

-806 YGFELPDKAKNATYT
+806 YGFELPDKAKDATYT

-906 PQDSTDL
+906 PQDSTNL
-913 VYSYEGVDGTTYTSS
+913 VYSYEGVDGTTYDSS

-950 YTTTTN
+950 YTKTIN

-961 KRIASMTVTL
+961 KSIAGMTVTL
-971 DHDSLTYNGQDQSV
+971 NHDSLTYNGQNQSV

-999 SGETTGQNADTYTVT
+999 SGGTTGQNAGTYTVA

-1110 RVYESGKVT
+1110 RVFESGKVT
-1119 IAKASHEN
+1119 IAKASHEK
-1127 VTANMEA
+1127 VAANMEA
-1134 KYGNTAELDLTT
+1134 KYGNTATLNLATLNLPAGCSFGKISTT
-1146 VGLPTGYVLGTPV
+1146 
-1159 VDTNPADIFDGSVTL
+1159 DADSIFDGTPSIANST
-1174 SGSSLSAKLASDATK
+1174 LSAKLANGAAK

-1216 AAKDTQTITASN
+1216 AAKDVQTITASD
-1228 IRATYGDTGVK
+1228 ISATYGDTGVK
-1239 VNATAVGALNCR
+1239 VNATAVGTLNYR
-1251 VISGDD
+1251 VTSGNE
-1257 VIDIDASGNVTIKKA
+1257 VIDVDASGEVTIKKA

-1283 TNDYAAATKDITV
+1283 TNDYAAATKEITV
-1296 TIAKRPLTVKA
+1296 KIAKRPLTVKA
-1307 DDKSAYIGEK
+1307 DDKTAYVGAQQ
-1317 LPELTYTV
+1317 PELTYTV
-1325 DGLVDG
+1325 DGLVGKDK
-1331 DELTTKPT
+1331 LTTEPT

-1346 EADPMKTAGE
+1346 DVDPMKKAGTYE
-1356 YVITFN
+1356 ITFET
-1362 QAPAADAAKYDL
+1362 QPAASANYEL
-1374 VTADG
+1374 TTATG

-1390 GPTGSPVEVG
+1390 GPIGSPVEVG

-1406 VTVSPANAAKGTTV
+1406 VTVSPANAAKGSTV
-1420 TITANPGK
+1420 TITVTPNK
-1428 GQELKSLEV
+1428 DQELKSLEV
-1437 LDQHGNSLPLTDLG
+1437 IDQNGNSLPLTDLG

-1463 VTIKSEFGEANAF
+1463 VTVKPVFGAADAYR
-1476 VNPYDDVKPGDWYYS
+1476 NPYADVQTNDWYFG
-1491 AVEYVTVN
+1491 AVQYVTEN

-1605 QWAVSTGLIG
+1605 QWAVSTGLIS

>member
-1 MEDCRMKKRILSLL
+1 MKKRILSLL

-25 SVTSCAVDGNSLAV
+25 SVTSYAVDGNSLAV

-213 SIYIDGWIP
+213 SIYIDGRIP

-242 TVNAAATSAQ
+242 TVTAAATSAQ
-252 GTILTEKV
+252 GTNLTDKV
-260 TWSVAPTDNGV
+260 NWTVAPANSGV
-271 SIDATTGTIAVGAK
+271 SIGNTGVITVAKNAK
-285 AKADNYTITATPKDG
+285 AGEYTITATGDDTTATG
-300 SSQGE
+300 S
-305 AKSATLK
+305 ANATLEVARAAETYTVTVTPAAAELTIPVGETNAETTYRAAVTNQYGETVKDPTVEWSLSEKATGVSIDNAGK
-312 VTRTTSVAASLE
+312 VTVTAGAKDPIT
-324 LSYPDSSKL
+324 SSK
-333 GTEALS
+333 
-339 IPAETKVLD
+339 
-348 QFGDDFTASVEYTI
+348 Q
-362 SPNVDD
+362 
-368 IEGVTF
+368 
-374 NTENGSLSVEPK
+374 
-386 AAASIP
+386 
-392 LEGKTFT
+392 FT
-399 VTAKVSGTEI
+399 VTAKYGAAEGAASLTV
-409 SKQATI
+409 KRAA
-415 TITRDEFTTE
+415 
-425 KISIVQPTDTSV
+425 SV
-437 VIPTANSTDA
+437 VKSMNLAA
-447 SEHGK
+447 
-452 PATYQLPRIKV
+452 
-463 TNQYGI
+463 
-469 EMEVDASEATW
+469 
-480 KLVTDDA
+480 
-487 QVTSSV
+487 
-493 KFSAGMMNVYTAAA
+493 SAGNPVIPA
-507 RAGGFSDGKTEYPLT
+507 DGTNM
-522 VEATYGGKTATFT
+522 T
-535 VTLKREVSVA
+535 VTLSI
-545 TEVTVNGSDTVAVPV
+545 SD
-560 LKDGVSD
+560 
-567 SVELTYTAEVK
+567 VK
-578 DQYDIPMSVNEV
+578 DQYGADAVLNGNVEWTADIGGTRFAQNGNGGYTATLSTAEVLKAFGSERKDGVTVTFTAKCGDVQDSTQVKLTLAEAEAKTIVLTSSPAGEDIVIPTGDTLNTKTYTAAVKDQYGFPMSDKAA
-590 NWTVGLLSG
+590 LSMNPESA
-599 TGTLAGVSI
+599 AGVSFD
-608 AEDGKLTVNSN
+608 AETGK
-619 AASNAFTADKL
+619 
-630 TLNIQAASKTQPVVS
+630 
-645 NTFRV
+645 
-650 TLTRDAA
+650 
-657 RAMGISDC
+657 
-665 TWTDG
+665 
-670 KNEFV
+670 
-675 VPANNSSVTNSLT
+675 
-688 VTFVDQYGCEIVAAN
+688 
-703 APTVTWSA
+703 
-711 SPTTGIEVTGS
+711 
-722 GSSYTVSVSKDAAQ
+722 VSVSKDATA
-736 RFSKDD
+736 DMVY
-742 RAKKTVTLTATYDGK
+742 TVTATCGTATASHTFTVKNKIMHADALSVMQSGFAYG
-757 AMTQTAELT
+757 ESG
-766 LKLADAVVTTVQLNG
+766 KLAPSAALDGAVVEAAYSYT
-781 DNSIMIP
+781 DSNSAAVDTP
-788 KTVGSVNTK
+788 VNAG
-797 TYTVTVFDQ
+797 TYTVTARYETATDIYTGTKTFTIA
-806 YGFELPDKAKNATYT
+806 PKALTAEMLTLSGEYT
-821 FTAADANVTCTGYG
+821 FNGNEQTVTY
-835 SDNESKAGA
+835 
-844 AEVKVSY
+844 
-851 GATAKSYTLVAT
+851 
-863 VESKDSTAK
+863 
-872 TIEVKDKTEDT
+872 EVKD
-883 KTLKVVQNNVVFG
+883 
-896 SKIEPTVTGK
+896 GK
-906 PQDSTDL
+906 LLTPDDYA
-913 VYSYEGVDGTTYTSS
+913 VIGIN
-928 TVAPTNVG
+928 ATNAG
-936 KYKVTVTC
+936 
-944 ETADTF
+944 
-950 YTTTTN
+950 
-956 FEITA
+956 
-961 KRIASMTVTL
+961 
-971 DHDSLTYNGQDQSV
+971 
-985 TATIDNL
+985 
-992 TSNDYTV
+992 
-999 SGETTGQNADTYTVT
+999 TYTVT

-1038 ESVALENRTYN
+1038 ESVALENRAYN
-1049 GEKAVTVK
+1049 GQKNVTVE
-1057 SVTFNGLQ
+1057 SVTFAGLQ
-1065 NSEKLTIDTDYT
+1065 NGESLADYT
-1077 ATGAMTDAN
+1077 ATGMMDDAN
-1086 AGENKDVTVTVT
+1086 AGENKDVIVTVT
-1098 LKDTV
+1098 LENAV

-1110 RVYESGKVT
+1110 RVFESGKVT
-1119 IAKASHEN
+1119 IAKASHEK
-1127 VTANMEA
+1127 VAANMEA
-1134 KYGNTAELDLTT
+1134 KYGNTATLNLATLNLPAGCSFGKISTT
-1146 VGLPTGYVLGTPV
+1146 
-1159 VDTNPADIFDGSVTL
+1159 DADSIFDGTPSIANST
-1174 SGSSLSAKLASDATK
+1174 LSAKLANGAAK
-1189 AGKTATIKILVS
+1189 AGKKATITIPVS
-1201 STNYADYTITVTVTV
+1201 STNYADYTIEVTVTV
-1216 AAKDTQTITASN
+1216 LAKTAQTLKADVISVK
-1228 IRATYGDTGVK
+1228 YGDSFTPTVKDAKTDVTYEVKEGSESLLKIKDGKFVATGVG
-1239 VNATAVGALNCR
+1239 TAHIVA
-1251 VISGDD
+1251 
-1257 VIDIDASGNVTIKKA
+1257 
-1272 GQAKIKISAAE
+1272 SAAE
-1283 TNDYAAATKDITV
+1283 TNDYAAATKEITV
-1296 TIAKRPLTVKA
+1296 KIAKRPLTVKA
-1307 DDKSAYIGEK
+1307 DDKTAYVGAQQ
-1317 LPELTYTV
+1317 PELTYTV

-1356 YVITFN
+1356 YVITFD

-1451 NGKFSFVMPEGK
+1451 NGKFSFVMPAGK
-1463 VTIKSEFGEANAF
+1463 VSIRSEFGEANAY
-1476 VNPYDDVKPGDWYYS
+1476 VNPYGDVQPGDWYYS

-1533 SGGEWYAVA
+1533 SSGEWYAVA

>member
-1 MEDCRMKKRILSLL
+1 MKKVISFLLTVTMLLSLL
-15 LIFSMVLSCV
+15 VLPTSAADAPTVTMQTIAFTEGGYRILEGNQLDQVSENETFAVKVLFTNTTSDTFVLGAYGLKISYDSEAFELYSYSGEEATIGPIAFAAANNGGFDKWSTTPNTNIAGTAIFV
-25 SVTSCAVDGNSLAV
+25 SSGISYKTVKTGETATLGYLLLKAKEGVETGNYDFSFIVDGEDLLNENYVTIVKSGENVKPERIPGIDYSSSNKA
-39 LSINKVDAST
+39 SIHV
-49 GKVGEEVDSVKN
+49 N
-61 GDVIAVTVGV
+61 GVTPTLNAVT
-71 KAGTET
+71 
-77 IGIAG
+77 
-82 YQFQL
+82 L
-87 NYDENVF
+87 D
-94 EPWSQTTYDEGAFY
+94 
-108 KKIVSTDNIK
+108 
-118 RVIKNWGTPSIGK
+118 
-131 SEGNINLALTYSETV
+131 
-146 SDYTDLN
+146 
-153 YNVNANDSVALVQI
+153 
-167 AFVVKADAEKS
+167 
-178 TAKFEFDSGYSN
+178 
-190 KLIYYPKADESK
+190 
-202 TAELESKYEGA
+202 
-213 SIYIDGWIP
+213 
-222 ELKDIRLS
+222 KD
-230 DNSVTVNGADGA
+230 SVTVDGTDGA
-242 TVNAAATSAQ
+242 TVNAAAASVQ
-252 GTILTEKV
+252 GTNLTKMV

-285 AKADNYTITATPKDG
+285 AKAGDYTITATGDG
-300 SSQGE
+300 ATATGS
-305 AKSATLK
+305 ANATLK
-312 VTRTTSVAASLE
+312 VERAAETYTVTVTPKSMEMTVPASDENKGSFSATVTNQYDETMTGGVAWSINSTDDNVSINPTTGEVTVKAEAKNTIE
-324 LSYPDSSKL
+324 GTT
-333 GTEALS
+333 GTE
-339 IPAETKVLD
+339 
-348 QFGDDFTASVEYTI
+348 
-362 SPNVDD
+362 
-368 IEGVTF
+368 
-374 NTENGSLSVEPK
+374 
-386 AAASIP
+386 
-392 LEGKTFT
+392 FT
-399 VTAKVSGTEI
+399 VTA
-409 SKQATI
+409 
-415 TITRDEFTTE
+415 
-425 KISIVQPTDTSV
+425 
-437 VIPTANSTDA
+437 
-447 SEHGK
+447 
-452 PATYQLPRIKV
+452 
-463 TNQYGI
+463 
-469 EMEVDASEATW
+469 
-480 KLVTDDA
+480 
-487 QVTSSV
+487 
-493 KFSAGMMNVYTAAA
+493 
-507 RAGGFSDGKTEYPLT
+507 
-522 VEATYGGKTATFT
+522 TYGENTDSATMT
-535 VTLKREVSVA
+535 VKREESRVSSIELA
-545 TEVTVNGSDTVAVPV
+545 ENAKTTFEVPTVDKTDHEVPEGVNFPAV
-560 LKDGVSD
+560 
-567 SVELTYTAEVK
+567 TVK
-578 DQYDIPMSVNEV
+578 DQYGEKVSAAEV
-590 NWTVGLLSG
+590 TWTLGSDKPD
-599 TGTLAGVSI
+599 GVSVDANDKLVISSSVAANDGFADNKLEFTAI
-608 AEDGKLTVNSN
+608 ASCDGKTQNFKFTLTRQKSTATSVEITSKNTFAVPYSGSRPEDLTCKVYDQYGVEIKSPSEVTWEIEGAAPTGVKIVDGKLVLTNEAAKNS
-619 AASNAFTADKL
+619 FTEESGKL
-630 TLNIQAASKTQPVVS
+630 TC
-645 NTFRV
+645 TFKV
-650 TLTRDAA
+650 KATCVGKSAEQTIILTRDAA

-688 VTFVDQYGCEIVAAN
+688 VTFVDQYGCEIAAAN

-757 AMTQTAELT
+757 AMTQTAGLT
-766 LKLADAVVTTVQLNG
+766 LNLANAVVTTVQLNG

-806 YGFELPDKAKNATYT
+806 YGFELPDKAENATYT
-821 FTAADANVTCTGYG
+821 FDSSSELVTLDQTNGVATLTVKYGADAVDY
-835 SDNESKAGA
+835 KL
-844 AEVKVSY
+844 K
-851 GATAKSYTLVAT
+851 AT
-863 VESKDSTAK
+863 VNGVESEEK
-872 TIEVKDKTEDT
+872 TISVTNKSENTT
-883 KTLKVVQNNVVFG
+883 TLKVVQNNVVFG

-913 VYSYEGVDGTTYTSS
+913 VYSYEGVDGTTYASS

-950 YTTTTN
+950 YTKTIN

-961 KRIASMTVTL
+961 KSIAGMTVTL
-971 DHDSLTYNGQDQSV
+971 DHDSLTYNGQNQSV

-999 SGETTGQNADTYTVT
+999 SGGTTGQNAGTYTVT

-1077 ATGAMTDAN
+1077 ATGAMTHAN

-1098 LKDTV
+1098 LENTV
-1103 KNYTLKN
+1103 QNYTLKN
-1110 RVYESGKVT
+1110 RVFESGKVT
-1119 IAKASHEN
+1119 IAKASHEK
-1127 VTANMEA
+1127 VAANMEA

-1174 SGSSLSAKLASDATK
+1174 SGSSLSAKLTSDATK

-1201 STNYADYTITVTVTV
+1201 STNYADFTITVTVTV
-1216 AAKDTQTITASN
+1216 AAKDTQTITASD
-1228 IRATYGDTGVK
+1228 ISATYGDTGVK
-1239 VNATAVGALNCR
+1239 VNATAVGTLNYR

-1307 DDKSAYIGEK
+1307 DDKTAYVGEK
-1317 LPELTYTV
+1317 QPELTYEVT
-1325 DGLVDG
+1325 GLVDS
-1331 DELTTKPT
+1331 DKLTKEPT

-1356 YVITFN
+1356 YVITFD

-1420 TITANPGK
+1420 TITANPDK

-1437 LDQHGNSLPLTDLG
+1437 IDQNGNSLPLTDLG
-1451 NGKFSFVMPEGK
+1451 NGRFSFVMPAGK
-1463 VTIKSEFGEANAF
+1463 VTVKPVFGAADAYR
-1476 VNPYDDVKPGDWYYS
+1476 NPYADVQTNDWYFG
-1491 AVEYVTVN
+1491 AVQYVTEN
-1499 GLMNGTGKG
+1499 GLMNGTGNG

-1533 SGGEWYAVA
+1533 SSGEWYAVA

-1597 SSYAVEAM
+1597 SNYAVEAM

>member
-1 MEDCRMKKRILSLL
+1 MKRYLSLL
-15 LIFSMVLSCV
+15 LTVTLLLSLLVVPTRAAANLEMKLEAVTFTQGKGGFEEGAPIGVLKAGDIFAVKTTFNNHSETDISVGGYAFELEYDKNLFDPYTFEYEDDGDTLTAGPIVFTGKMNTFTKETKVENGLCAWTGGIGDPVTTKANNIFKMGYALFKVREGVESTTAQFKFSDNTDKNFV
-25 SVTSCAVDGNSLAV
+25 ASTDKGSGKVDYISSVSFETTASVT
-39 LSINKVDAST
+39 INGAT
-49 GKVGEEVDSVKN
+49 PTLNTATLNKN
-61 GDVIAVTVGV
+61 T
-71 KAGTET
+71 
-77 IGIAG
+77 
-82 YQFQL
+82 
-87 NYDENVF
+87 
-94 EPWSQTTYDEGAFY
+94 
-108 KKIVSTDNIK
+108 
-118 RVIKNWGTPSIGK
+118 
-131 SEGNINLALTYSETV
+131 
-146 SDYTDLN
+146 
-153 YNVNANDSVALVQI
+153 
-167 AFVVKADAEKS
+167 
-178 TAKFEFDSGYSN
+178 
-190 KLIYYPKADESK
+190 
-202 TAELESKYEGA
+202 
-213 SIYIDGWIP
+213 
-222 ELKDIRLS
+222 
-230 DNSVTVNGADGA
+230 VTVNGTDGA
-242 TVNAAATSAQ
+242 TVNATATSAQ
-252 GTILTEKV
+252 GTNLTSMV
-260 TWSVAPTDNGV
+260 NWTVAPANSGV
-271 SIDATTGTIAVGAK
+271 SIGNAGVITVAKNAK
-285 AKADNYTITATPKDG
+285 AGNYTITATGDG
-300 SSQGE
+300 ATATGS
-305 AKSATLK
+305 ANATLK
-312 VTRTTSVAASLE
+312 VERAAETYTVTVTPKSMEMTVPASDENKGSFSATVTNQYDETMTEGVMWSIAPNDNNVSINSSTGEVTVKAEAKNTIEGTT
-324 LSYPDSSKL
+324 
-333 GTEALS
+333 GTE
-339 IPAETKVLD
+339 
-348 QFGDDFTASVEYTI
+348 
-362 SPNVDD
+362 
-368 IEGVTF
+368 
-374 NTENGSLSVEPK
+374 
-386 AAASIP
+386 
-392 LEGKTFT
+392 FT
-399 VTAKVSGTEI
+399 VTATYEENTDS
-409 SKQATI
+409 AT
-415 TITRDEFTTE
+415 
-425 KISIVQPTDTSV
+425 
-437 VIPTANSTDA
+437 
-447 SEHGK
+447 
-452 PATYQLPRIKV
+452 
-463 TNQYGI
+463 
-469 EMEVDASEATW
+469 M
-480 KLVTDDA
+480 
-487 QVTSSV
+487 
-493 KFSAGMMNVYTAAA
+493 
-507 RAGGFSDGKTEYPLT
+507 T
-522 VEATYGGKTATFT
+522 V
-535 VTLKREVSVA
+535 KREESRVSSIELA
-545 TEVTVNGSDTVAVPV
+545 ENAKTTFEVPTVDKTDHEVPEGVNFPAV
-560 LKDGVSD
+560 
-567 SVELTYTAEVK
+567 TVK
-578 DQYDIPMSVNEV
+578 DQYGEKVSAAEV
-590 NWTVGLLSG
+590 TWTLGSDKPD
-599 TGTLAGVSI
+599 GVSVDANDKLVISSSVAANDGFADNKLEFTAI
-608 AEDGKLTVNSN
+608 ASCDVKTQNFKFTLTRQKSTATSAEITSKNTFAVPYSGSRPEDLTCKVYDQYGVEIKSPSGVTWEIEGAAPTGVKIVDGKLVLTNEAAKNS
-619 AASNAFTADKL
+619 FTEESGKL
-630 TLNIQAASKTQPVVS
+630 TC
-645 NTFRV
+645 TFKV
-650 TLTRDAA
+650 KATCVGKSAEQTITLTRDAA

-688 VTFVDQYGCEIVAAN
+688 VTFVDQYGCEIAAAN

-711 SPTTGIEVTGS
+711 SPTTGIAVTGS

-883 KTLKVVQNNVVFG
+883 KTLKVEQNNVVFG
-896 SKIEPTVTGK
+896 SEIKPTVTGK
-906 PQDSTDL
+906 PENSTDL
-913 VYSYEGVDGTTYTSS
+913 VYSYEGVDGTTYDSS

-950 YTTTTN
+950 YTKTIN

-961 KRIASMTVTL
+961 KSIAGMTVTL
-971 DHDSLTYNGQDQSV
+971 DHDSLTYNGQNQSV

-999 SGETTGQNADTYTVT
+999 SGETTGQNAGTYTVA

-1028 WTITPAELTI
+1028 WIITPAELTI
-1038 ESVALENRTYN
+1038 KNVALENRAYN
-1049 GEKAVTVK
+1049 GQKNVTVE
-1057 SVTFNGLQ
+1057 SVTFAGLQ
-1065 NSEKLTIDTDYT
+1065 NGESLADYT
-1077 ATGAMTDAN
+1077 ATGMMDDAN
-1086 AGENKDVTVTVT
+1086 AGENKDVIVTVT
-1098 LKDTV
+1098 LENTV

-1110 RVYESGKVT
+1110 RVFESGKVT
-1119 IAKASHEN
+1119 IAKASHEK

-1134 KYGNTAELDLTT
+1134 KYGNTATLNLATLNLPAGCSFGKISTT
-1146 VGLPTGYVLGTPV
+1146 
-1159 VDTNPADIFDGSVTL
+1159 DADSIFDGTPSIANST
-1174 SGSSLSAKLASDATK
+1174 LSAKLANGAAK
-1189 AGKTATIKILVS
+1189 AGKKATITIPVS
-1201 STNYADYTITVTVTV
+1201 STNYADYTIEVTVTV
-1216 AAKDTQTITASN
+1216 LAKTAQTLSAAPIAMTYGDAAKKIEVSGAVGSLSYEVMDGMDIVSVDTNGNVTAIKSGTATITITAAETS
-1228 IRATYGDTGVK
+1228 TH
-1239 VNATAVGALNCR
+1239 
-1251 VISGDD
+1251 
-1257 VIDIDASGNVTIKKA
+1257 ASGSTTV
-1272 GQAKIKISAAE
+1272 
-1283 TNDYAAATKDITV
+1283 TV
-1296 TIAKRPLTVKA
+1296 TIAKRALTVKA
-1307 DDKSAYIGEK
+1307 DDKTAYIGDK
-1317 LPELTYTV
+1317 QPELTYTV
-1325 DGLVDG
+1325 SGLVGNDK
-1331 DELTTKPT
+1331 LTTVPT
-1339 LKLVHEA
+1339 LKLVHDA
-1346 EADPMKTAGE
+1346 NVDPMKQAGT
-1356 YVITFN
+1356 YVIGFETE
-1362 QAPAADAAKYDL
+1362 PAASANYEL
-1374 VTADG
+1374 TTATG

-1390 GPTGSPVEVG
+1390 GPIGSPVEVG

-1437 LDQHGNSLPLTDLG
+1437 IDQNGNSLPLTDLG

-1533 SGGEWYAVA
+1533 SSGEWYAVA

-1597 SSYAVEAM
+1597 SNYAVEAM

>member
-1 MEDCRMKKRILSLL
+1 MERLKKVLSLL
-15 LIFSMVLSCV
+15 LTVAMIASFMVFPASAEETCEVALSNENVTVTQTQGQDVTV
-25 SVTSCAVDGNSLAV
+25 SVNISGLNDGDGWGALTLYAYYDDSVLTFKDWNFGSAYWTAKTEIEKNYSSVTTAISAEKDAQDADKDGN
-39 LSINKVDAST
+39 VDEMC
-49 GKVGEEVDSVKN
+49 VGIAATATKKDQSPERMAGN
-61 GDVIAVTVGV
+61 GTLWTLTFTV
-71 KAGTET
+71 KAG
-77 IGIAG
+77 
-82 YQFQL
+82 
-87 NYDENVF
+87 
-94 EPWSQTTYDEGAFY
+94 
-108 KKIVSTDNIK
+108 
-118 RVIKNWGTPSIGK
+118 
-131 SEGNINLALTYSETV
+131 
-146 SDYTDLN
+146 
-153 YNVNANDSVALVQI
+153 
-167 AFVVKADAEKS
+167 
-178 TAKFEFDSGYSN
+178 
-190 KLIYYPKADESK
+190 
-202 TAELESKYEGA
+202 LESQKLPIKLVCLKATVNENTTAMPTTKDG
-213 SIYIDGWIP
+213 YI
-222 ELKDIRLS
+222 
-230 DNSVTVNGADGA
+230 TVNGATPTLNTATLNENTVTVDGTTGA

-271 SIDATTGTIAVGAK
+271 SIDATTGTIAVEAK
-285 AKADNYTITATPKDG
+285 AKAGNYTITATGDDTTATG
-300 SSQGE
+300 S
-305 AKSATLK
+305 ANATLK
-312 VTRTTSVAASLE
+312 VERAAETYTVTVTPKSMEMTVPASDENKGSFSATVTNQYDETMTGGVAWSINSTDDNVSINPTTGEVTVKAEAKNTIE
-324 LSYPDSSKL
+324 GTT
-333 GTEALS
+333 GTE
-339 IPAETKVLD
+339 
-348 QFGDDFTASVEYTI
+348 
-362 SPNVDD
+362 
-368 IEGVTF
+368 
-374 NTENGSLSVEPK
+374 
-386 AAASIP
+386 
-392 LEGKTFT
+392 FT
-399 VTAKVSGTEI
+399 VTA
-409 SKQATI
+409 
-415 TITRDEFTTE
+415 
-425 KISIVQPTDTSV
+425 
-437 VIPTANSTDA
+437 
-447 SEHGK
+447 
-452 PATYQLPRIKV
+452 
-463 TNQYGI
+463 
-469 EMEVDASEATW
+469 
-480 KLVTDDA
+480 
-487 QVTSSV
+487 
-493 KFSAGMMNVYTAAA
+493 
-507 RAGGFSDGKTEYPLT
+507 
-522 VEATYGGKTATFT
+522 TYGENTDSATMTVKREKSRVSSIELAENAKTTFEVPTVDKTNHEVPEGVEFPT
-535 VTLKREVSVA
+535 VT
-545 TEVTVNGSDTVAVPV
+545 
-560 LKDGVSD
+560 
-567 SVELTYTAEVK
+567 VK
-578 DQYDIPMSVNEV
+578 DQYGEKISAAEV
-590 NWTVGLLSG
+590 TWTLGNDKPD
-599 TGTLAGVSI
+599 GVSI
-608 AEDGKLTVNSN
+608 DENGKLVISSSVAANDGFADNKLEFTAIASCDVKTQNFKFTLTRQKSTATSVEITSKNTFAVPYSGSRPEDLTCKVYDQYGVEIKSPSGVTWEIEGTAPTGVKIVDGKLVLTNEAAKNS
-619 AASNAFTADKL
+619 FTEESGKL
-630 TLNIQAASKTQPVVS
+630 TC
-645 NTFRV
+645 TFKV
-650 TLTRDAA
+650 KATCVGKSAEQTITLTRDAA

-688 VTFVDQYGCEIVAAN
+688 VTFVDQYGCKIAAAN

-711 SPTTGIEVTGS
+711 SPTTGIAVTGS

-742 RAKKTVTLTATYDGK
+742 RAEKAVTLTATYDGK

-766 LKLADAVVTTVQLNG
+766 LNLADAVVTTVQLNG

-806 YGFELPDKAKNATYT
+806 YNFELPDKAKNATYT

-913 VYSYEGVDGTTYTSS
+913 VYSYEGVDGTTYVSS

-950 YTTTTN
+950 YTKTTN

-961 KRIASMTVTL
+961 KRIAGMTVTL

-985 TATIDNL
+985 TAELAGL
-992 TSNDYTV
+992 TSSDYTV
-999 SGETTGQNADTYTVT
+999 SGETTGKNADTYTVT

-1028 WTITPAELTI
+1028 WIITPATLMASISGTVSKTYDGKTAITASTVNVTLSGVFDPDVVTAVVKSADFDGTDVGNHKVTAMVELDGAAKDNYVLAASTI
-1038 ESVALENRTYN
+1038 EAQ
-1049 GEKAVTVK
+1049 G
-1057 SVTFNGLQ
+1057 
-1065 NSEKLTIDTDYT
+1065 TITQAY
-1077 ATGAMTDAN
+1077 
-1086 AGENKDVTVTVT
+1086 
-1098 LKDTV
+1098 
-1103 KNYTLKN
+1103 
-1110 RVYESGKVT
+1110 
-1119 IAKASHEN
+1119 HEN

-1174 SGSSLSAKLASDATK
+1174 SGSSLSAKLTSDATK

-1239 VNATAVGALNCR
+1239 VNATAVGAPNYS

-1283 TNDYAAATKDITV
+1283 TNDYAAATKEITV

-1307 DDKSAYIGEK
+1307 DDKTAYVGEK
-1317 LPELTYTV
+1317 QPELTYEVT
-1325 DGLVDG
+1325 GLVDS
-1331 DELTTKPT
+1331 DKLTKEPT

-1356 YVITFN
+1356 YVITFD

-1390 GPTGSPVEVG
+1390 GPTGNAVSVDRTE
-1400 RSDNGT
+1400 NGKIS
-1406 VTVSPANAAKGTTV
+1406 VSPSYAAKGATV
-1420 TITANPGK
+1420 TITVTPDK

-1437 LDQHGNSLPLTDLG
+1437 IDQNGNSLPLTDLG
-1451 NGKFSFVMPEGK
+1451 NGRFSFVMPAGK
-1463 VTIKSEFGEANAF
+1463 VTVKPVFGAADAYR
-1476 VNPYDDVKPGDWYYS
+1476 NPYADVQTNDWYFG
-1491 AVEYVTVN
+1491 AVQYVTEN
-1499 GLMNGTGKG
+1499 GLMNGTGNG

-1533 SGGEWYAVA
+1533 SSGEWYAVA

-1597 SSYAVEAM
+1597 SNYAVEAM

>member
-1 MEDCRMKKRILSLL
+1 MKKRFIATLL
-15 LIFSMVLSCV
+15 AFTMLLSCV
-25 SVTSCAVDGNSLAV
+25 CVSSFAVENTKLTV
-39 LSINKVDAST
+39 LSVDKLDEKGQTVQKNVAQVSNDDIIAVTFGVRAGTESISACDYQIKINYNGKALETWSQSIDKNEEFYKAVASNKKLVSDASLWLTPTVKDSSIGCITVAGSYAAEPDNGDYTTLNATASAGESIDVVKLAFKVKDQAESGKLLFSFDESYSALNYYCKVDAVTTAPLEFECETAGVDIS
-49 GKVGEEVDSVKN
+49 GK
-61 GDVIAVTVGV
+61 T
-71 KAGTET
+71 
-77 IGIAG
+77 
-82 YQFQL
+82 
-87 NYDENVF
+87 
-94 EPWSQTTYDEGAFY
+94 
-108 KKIVSTDNIK
+108 
-118 RVIKNWGTPSIGK
+118 
-131 SEGNINLALTYSETV
+131 
-146 SDYTDLN
+146 
-153 YNVNANDSVALVQI
+153 
-167 AFVVKADAEKS
+167 
-178 TAKFEFDSGYSN
+178 
-190 KLIYYPKADESK
+190 
-202 TAELESKYEGA
+202 
-213 SIYIDGWIP
+213 P
-222 ELKDIRLS
+222 ELSEVTLNVSNPI
-230 DNSVTVNGADGA
+230 TVNGTTGA
-242 TVNAAATSAQ
+242 TVNATAASAQ
-252 GTILTEKV
+252 DTNLTEKV

-285 AKADNYTITATPKDG
+285 AKAGDYTITATPKNG

-305 AKSATLK
+305 AKSATLTVERATPVYT
-312 VTRTTSVAASLE
+312 VTVTPESKEMTVPASGENKESFSATVTNQYDETMTEGVMWSIAPNDDNVSINSSTGEVTVKAEAKNTIEGTT
-324 LSYPDSSKL
+324 
-333 GTEALS
+333 GTE
-339 IPAETKVLD
+339 
-348 QFGDDFTASVEYTI
+348 
-362 SPNVDD
+362 
-368 IEGVTF
+368 
-374 NTENGSLSVEPK
+374 
-386 AAASIP
+386 
-392 LEGKTFT
+392 FT
-399 VTAKVSGTEI
+399 VTA
-409 SKQATI
+409 
-415 TITRDEFTTE
+415 
-425 KISIVQPTDTSV
+425 
-437 VIPTANSTDA
+437 
-447 SEHGK
+447 
-452 PATYQLPRIKV
+452 
-463 TNQYGI
+463 
-469 EMEVDASEATW
+469 
-480 KLVTDDA
+480 
-487 QVTSSV
+487 
-493 KFSAGMMNVYTAAA
+493 
-507 RAGGFSDGKTEYPLT
+507 
-522 VEATYGGKTATFT
+522 TYGENTDSATMTVKREESRVSSIELAENAKTTFEVPTVDKTNHEVPEGVEFPT
-535 VTLKREVSVA
+535 VT
-545 TEVTVNGSDTVAVPV
+545 
-560 LKDGVSD
+560 
-567 SVELTYTAEVK
+567 VK
-578 DQYDIPMSVNEV
+578 DQYGEKISAAEV
-590 NWTVGLLSG
+590 TWTLGSDKPD
-599 TGTLAGVSI
+599 GVSVDANDKLVISSSVAANDGFADNKLEFTAI
-608 AEDGKLTVNSN
+608 ASCDGKTQNFKFTLTRQKSTATSVEITSKNTFAVPYSGSRPEDLTCKVYDQYGVEIKSPSEVTWEIEGAAPTGVKIVDGKLVLTNEAAKNS
-619 AASNAFTADKL
+619 FTEESGKL
-630 TLNIQAASKTQPVVS
+630 TC
-645 NTFRV
+645 TFKV
-650 TLTRDAA
+650 KATCVGKSAEQTITLTRDAA

-688 VTFVDQYGCEIVAAN
+688 VTFVDQYGCEIAAAN

-821 FTAADANVTCTGYG
+821 FDSSSELVTLDQTNGVATLTVKYGADAVDY
-835 SDNESKAGA
+835 KL
-844 AEVKVSY
+844 K
-851 GATAKSYTLVAT
+851 AT
-863 VESKDSTAK
+863 VNGVESEEK
-872 TIEVKDKTEDT
+872 TISVTNKSENTT
-883 KTLKVVQNNVVFG
+883 TLKVVQNNVVFG

-913 VYSYEGVDGTTYTSS
+913 VYSYEGVDGTTYASS

-950 YTTTTN
+950 YTKTIN

-961 KRIASMTVTL
+961 KSIAGMTVTL
-971 DHDSLTYNGQDQSV
+971 DHDSLTYNGQNQSV
-985 TATIDNL
+985 TAELAGL
-992 TSNDYTV
+992 TSSDYTV
-999 SGETTGQNADTYTVT
+999 SGETTGQNAGTYTVT

-1023 TVTKT
+1023 TVAKT

-1110 RVYESGKVT
+1110 RVFESGKVT
-1119 IAKASHEN
+1119 IAKASHEK
-1127 VTANMEA
+1127 VAANMEA

-1174 SGSSLSAKLASDATK
+1174 SGSSLSAKLTSDATK

-1239 VNATAVGALNCR
+1239 VNATAVGALNYS

-1272 GQAKIKISAAE
+1272 GEATIKISAAE

-1307 DDKSAYIGEK
+1307 DDKTAYVGAQQ
-1317 LPELTYTV
+1317 PELTYTV

-1356 YVITFN
+1356 YVITFD

-1420 TITANPGK
+1420 TITANPDK

-1463 VTIKSEFGEANAF
+1463 VTIKSEFGKANAY
-1476 VNPYDDVKPGDWYYS
+1476 VNPYMDVQTNDWYFG
-1491 AVEYVTVN
+1491 AVQYVTEN